1 MYETIKYAKKDY
13 RIISHKIIRTKK
25 KRAARFSNNCTV
37 KTHFLLNTINK
48 VMGYVK
54 TKSKRK
60 FKGEEEDG

>member
-1 MYETIKYAKKDY
+1 MENYIYMILCAQ
-13 RIISHKIIRTKK
+13 KK